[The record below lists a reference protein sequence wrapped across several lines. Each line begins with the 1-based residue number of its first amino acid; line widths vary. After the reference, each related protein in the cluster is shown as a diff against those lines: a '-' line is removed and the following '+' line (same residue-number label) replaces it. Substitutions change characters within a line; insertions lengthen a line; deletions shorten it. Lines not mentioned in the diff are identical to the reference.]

1 MARRQPDAA
10 TRVGGDPGPLTR
22 VRAVDWLTVAVPLR
36 RLLPDPVDEVD
47 LISAY
52 GYPDGTWLRAN
63 MISSA
68 DGAATIDGHAGG
80 LGNKNDQRV
89 LAALRALCDVVI
101 AGAGTVTAEGYG
113 PARARE
119 EYQALRAAAG
129 QPPAPQMAVV
139 SQHLSL
145 DFGSRY
151 FVETTQPPIV
161 VTCADA
167 PADRLLAAQK
177 VASVIIAGERV
188 VSAAA
193 MVDALAS
200 RGYRKLLCEGGPTL
214 LGAVAADGVLDELC
228 LTIAPMI
235 VGGDSRRV
243 LDGPV
248 LSPARRMRLTQLLQD
263 DDDLLFARYE
273 VLR

>member
-1 MARRQPDAA
+1 VARRQPDAA
-10 TRVGGDPGPLTR
+10 ARVGRDPGPLTHA
-22 VRAVDWLTVAVPLR
+22 RAVDWLTVAVPLR

-47 LISAY
+47 PISAY
-52 GYPDGTWLRAN
+52 SYPDSTWLRAN

-68 DGAATIDGHAGG
+68 DGAATIDGRAGG
-80 LGNKNDQRV
+80 LGNKSDQQV

-101 AGAGTVTAEGYG
+101 AGAGTVSAEKYG

-119 EYQALRAAAG
+119 EYQTLRAAAG
-129 QPPAPQMAVV
+129 QPPAPLMAVV
-139 SQHLSL
+139 SQHLRL
-145 DFGSRY
+145 DFESRY
-151 FVETTQPPIV
+151 FVEATQPPIV
-161 VTCADA
+161 VTCAEA
-167 PADRLLAAQK
+167 PAERLLAAQK
-177 VASVIIAGERV
+177 VATVIIAGERV
-188 VSAAA
+188 VSPAA
-193 MVDALAS
+193 MVDALVG

-228 LTIAPMI
+228 LTIAPML

-243 LDGPV
+243 LEGPV